1 MTNVTNTYP
10 SNIYTYQPQNVLISY
25 GITLLFVLLANAL
38 GFFPYVSNGVSHD
51 NSFSSVMCTT
61 RDIHLS
67 KLNAHERLG
76 ALPLDKKVG
85 STKLRFYTGDK
96 IGEKGERG
104 GRWGFGL
111 AREL

>member
-1 MTNVTNTYP
+1 
-10 SNIYTYQPQNVLISY
+10 
-25 GITLLFVLLANAL
+25 
-38 GFFPYVSNGVSHD
+38 
-51 NSFSSVMCTT
+51 MCTT

-67 KLNAHERLG
+67 KLNAYERLG
-76 ALPLDKKVG
+76 ALPLDRKVG

-96 IGEKGERG
+96 TEEKGKRG